1 MNKLFLVV
9 KTFFFNLDRK
19 IIFCVASTNST
30 CDREFTE
37 MRLVAFYIIV
47 ENLPFVN
54 GDFKTLYLT
63 VISPI
68 IDMG

>member
-19 IIFCVASTNST
+19 IIFRVASTNST
-30 CDREFTE
+30 CNREFTE
-37 MRLVAFYIIV
+37 MRLVASYIIV

-54 GDFKTLYLT
+54 GDFKTLYLI